1 MALVKT
7 LPMAQSAKRD
17 VEEFVD
23 RFLRLPFR
31 ASDLGLTPR
40 MGEGFS
46 PPLDLVESEKE
57 YVLRIEVPGI
67 PRENLDVSLV
77 GEILTLSGH
86 REKVERKEQE
96 NMLWEEREE
105 GRFVRT
111 VKLPQAVDAAKID
124 ATCQEGILT
133 VKLPKAEPAVKSKIV
148 IKS

>member
-7 LPMAQSAKRD
+7 LPTIPSAKRE
-17 VEEFVD
+17 VEDFVD
-23 RFLRLPFR
+23 RFLRFPFR
-31 ASDLGLTPR
+31 ATDFGPIAR
-40 MGEGFS
+40 MAEGFS

-57 YVLRIEVPGI
+57 YVLRLEVPGI
-67 PRENLDVSLV
+67 PRENLDVNLV
-77 GEILTLSGH
+77 GEILTVSGH
-86 REKVERKEQE
+86 REKMERKEHE

-111 VKLPQAVDAAKID
+111 VKLPQAVDAAEID
-124 ATCQEGILT
+124 ATCQEGVLT